1 MAAANKRVRKLVS
14 EGNLERECVLH
25 IAKRTRLDVADM
37 AAATDHPVIRQ
48 YFDKLI
54 ARIDEICADANFP
67 KTDLSALC
75 AQLAECFAKSNDEMK
90 CAFWDER
97 VYDFCR
103 LLDRLSA
110 EMRLI
115 EFSYQL
121 RGSRALHYRLYTL
134 TKQIHGLSAD
144 KILYYSSICPLKEIM
159 DATFAA
165 CIAEI
170 NNIYKY
176 KIPLSLR
183 QHLAQLSEGL
193 AEARD
198 MSISLNG
205 RDFEILKA
213 ANFICR
219 FMPFSILEF
228 DKNRMIW
235 APVVQSTSTGG
246 TDSYFPRLQS
256 SQGMLLQPA
265 MDNSICQ
272 LPLMLTTSKYKPL
285 QTVED
290 VSKLVSST
298 NGSGSS
304 TSFELLSSPA
314 NPAGHSILADSFPS
328 RKDPKLEHRE
338 DKEANAAEDE
348 DTGAQVLANAKLKE
362 VITSEE
368 DRDLNLDQKLKLFKF
383 DKEGYESEEKGAVT
397 AKLWKHKGESPLVM
411 WQSKTPKIFTGS
423 RQNPDGRG
431 RTVNDPSN
439 SCVSYDTGTVSSAGM
454 ALPENSPNSQRGF
467 IDESSQHPNYNI
479 STHSQGSAAPRPY
492 HDSVSINVGHSAE
505 SYPQMSSASPQN
517 PAVHV
522 GAIQDRTVSTSS
534 THMALP
540 GNSPD
545 PQRQFIDKSNRH
557 LNYAAR
563 SQTQRPRTSLN
574 NQPDC
579 DVANRDDETAR
590 HSTLFEIL
598 VPANFTNAR
607 EAAKMFA
614 LNFRSAGQPV
624 FTRIFGILAVCF
636 AFVAFLSSLAGLSLS
651 NFWPNTL
658 PFGCNPRVIRS
669 MHIVAVHTTAYAFI
683 GTIFHEF
690 LQDEPLL
697 MWIVSVLASVFFM
710 AIMKF
715 IGRRI

>member
-1 MAAANKRVRKLVS
+1 MKIFMAAANKRVRKLVS

-256 SQGMLLQPA
+256 SQ
-265 MDNSICQ
+265 
-272 LPLMLTTSKYKPL
+272 
-285 QTVED
+285 
-290 VSKLVSST
+290 
-298 NGSGSS
+298 
-304 TSFELLSSPA
+304 
-314 NPAGHSILADSFPS
+314 DSFPS